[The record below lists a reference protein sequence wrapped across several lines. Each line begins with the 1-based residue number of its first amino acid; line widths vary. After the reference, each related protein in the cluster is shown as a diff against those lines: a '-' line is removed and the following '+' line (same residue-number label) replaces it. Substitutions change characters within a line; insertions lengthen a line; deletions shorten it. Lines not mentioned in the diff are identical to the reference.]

1 MKKIAFVIAFL
12 GLGLVAAQAQNAP
25 KKEIKKTETLA
36 PAGSNAVVDAPAEVN
51 ANDAAVTEAKSS
63 EKKASCTPE
72 EKKSCGS
79 ASGKKSC
86 CSKKAEAKKETPVN
100 P

>member
-1 MKKIAFVIAFL
+1 MKKIAIVIAFL
-12 GLGLVAAQAQNAP
+12 SLGFAGAQAQNAP
-25 KKEIKKTETLA
+25 KKEIKKAEMMA
-36 PAGSNAVVDAPAEVN
+36 PASSNATVDAPAEVN
-51 ANDAAVTEAKSS
+51 ASDAAAAVKSE
-63 EKKASCTPE
+63 EKKAHCSSE